1 MTFIV
6 NVRQRAS
13 AARKRIV
20 FPESADPRT
29 LAAIEVLHSDRIV
42 EPVLLLDPKRPE
54 THAAA
59 RATGVE
65 TIDIAQRAIADATA
79 QRLLDRR
86 RQKGLTDAAAAELA
100 RDTLY
105 AGAAMVAAGEA
116 EGSVAGAERTTA
128 DVLRAALWLIGAAP
142 GVSTVSSAFYMVVPP
157 FRDTN
162 EETLTFTDCAVVPA
176 PTAEQLADIAI
187 AAAEDRRAIVG
198 DEPRVAMLSFSTR
211 GSGSGPSVE
220 LVQHATAL
228 VRARRPDLA
237 VDGDLQGD
245 AALIRQVA
253 ERKAAGSV
261 VAGTANVLVFPS
273 LDAGNIAYKLVQRL
287 AHASAV
293 GPIIQ
298 GLAKPCS
305 DLSRGAVPDDII
317 NVAAITALQAGRR
330 RNPSMQDKAGT
341 HAGHTAG
348 PENHAGTTPPERTG
362 P

>member
-1 MTFIV
+1 MRFIAD
-6 NVRQRAS
+6 VRQRAA
-13 AARKRIV
+13 AARRRIV
-20 FPESADPRT
+20 FPESGDART
-29 LAAIEVLHSDRIV
+29 LAAVAVLAADRIC
-42 EPVLLLDPKRPE
+42 EPVLLLDPARPD
-54 THAAA
+54 THDAA
-59 RATGVE
+59 RAVGVE
-65 TIDIAQRAIADATA
+65 TIDVSASDVADATV

-86 RQKGLTDAAAAELA
+86 RAKGLTDAAAAELA
-100 RDTLY
+100 RDTVY
-105 AGAAMVAAGEA
+105 AGAAMVASGSAD
-116 EGSVAGAERTTA
+116 GSVAGAVRTTA
-128 DVLRAALWLIGAAP
+128 DVLRAALWLIGPAP

-157 FRDTN
+157 FRGGD

-187 AAAEDRRAIVG
+187 AAADDRRAIVG
-198 DEPRVAMLSFSTR
+198 DEPRIAMLSFSTR
-211 GSGSGPSVE
+211 GSGTGASVE
-220 LVQHATAL
+220 LVQRATVL
-228 VRARRPDLA
+228 VRARRGDLA

-253 ERKAAGSV
+253 ERKAPGSSVAGS
-261 VAGTANVLVFPS
+261 ANVLVFPS

-330 RNPSMQDKAGT
+330 RDSSKEGIV
-341 HAGHTAG
+341 
-348 PENHAGTTPPERTG
+348 
-362 P
+362 